1 MCTPSWMNT
10 KIEKQYIHCVYYRNI
25 SIWFLSIYQNEICTD
40 VPASLL
46 KSSQKIQAYYF
57 NFLPTLSYSIYGGK
71 CLHIT
76 RMNITIIWT
85 RMHTTRRVDWQIM
98 YSINMASL
106 VGVIS
111 IRLYLKVFLYVWKY
125 FYLASFWVR
134 ERHGIFGKHR
144 LCLPSRPNSF
154 EVNLRDYFW

>member
-1 MCTPSWMNT
+1 MYLLRLLPKYW
-10 KIEKQYIHCVYYRNI
+10 YIM
-25 SIWFLSIYQNEICTD
+25 LSIYQNEICTD

-85 RMHTTRRVDWQIM
+85 RMHTTRRVDWHIM
-98 YSINMASL
+98 YSIDMVSL
-106 VGVIS
+106 MGVIS

-125 FYLASFWVR
+125 FYLASFWVGR
-134 ERHGIFGKHR
+134 NIGFSERIGYAYLYARII
-144 LCLPSRPNSF
+144 
-154 EVNLRDYFW
+154 LR

>member
-1 MCTPSWMNT
+1 M
-10 KIEKQYIHCVYYRNI
+10 YLLRL
-25 SIWFLSIYQNEICTD
+25 LSKYWYMVLIYQNEICTD

-85 RMHTTRRVDWQIM
+85 RMHTTRRVDRHIM

-106 VGVIS
+106 MGVIS
-111 IRLYLKVFLYVWKY
+111 ITLYLKLCLYVWKY
-125 FYLASFWVR
+125 FYLASFWV
-134 ERHGIFGKHR
+134 IFGKHR

>member
-1 MCTPSWMNT
+1 MWFWY
-10 KIEKQYIHCVYYRNI
+10 K
-25 SIWFLSIYQNEICTD
+25 SIKTRFLLSPDI
-40 VPASLL
+40 PASLL

-85 RMHTTRRVDWQIM
+85 RMHTTRSVDWHIM

-106 VGVIS
+106 MGIIS
-111 IRLYLKVFLYVWKY
+111 ITLYLKWFLYVWKY
-125 FYLASFWVR
+125 SYLANLK
-134 ERHGIFGKHR
+134 ERHCIYGKYR
-144 LCLPSRPNSF
+144 LCLPSRSNSF
-154 EVNLRDYFW
+154 EVNLRDYFWWMACHGLKRPKIALL